1 MFLFNR
7 LCSFILIEKEKRS
20 RECVCV
26 IWVVWDGSGGGG
38 GGGGG
43 GGDKILGADKAGN
56 SSQKIIM
63 IIMQ

>member
-1 MFLFNR
+1 MC
-7 LCSFILIEKEKRS
+7 LC
-20 RECVCV
+20 
-26 IWVVWDGSGGGG
+26 DMGGLGRVG